1 MPDWWTEGGSRPAS
15 RPTFFRKKVGK
26 EPALLPTSL
35 RFAAGNLR
43 RQALEAVRPNSLR
56 ACGTP
61 FRQTAAS
68 QSTKLLHSAVQQ
80 PAPRACRHRR
90 GHKGQYQDSFFIKLI
105 AAAAIQI
112 STRAQFRHKSSRLSA
127 PASTRVSAPAARC
140 SGCGHWH
147 RRVSMHRALTCR
159 CLSERR
165 AASAKR
171 VGRHRSLNGVTQ
183 VCLERSET

>member
-1 MPDWWTEGGSRPAS
+1 MGDMPDLLTEGGSRPAS

-80 PAPRACRHRR
+80 PAPRACRPRR
-90 GHKGQYQDSFFIKLI
+90 GHKGQYRERIPDSFFIKFDSCYRSQCLDLKP
-105 AAAAIQI
+105 I
-112 STRAQFRHKSSRLSA
+112 SSKIKQPVRIRPFRSGPWLSRHGAWGNESDCGAQPSR
-127 PASTRVSAPAARC
+127 
-140 SGCGHWH
+140 
-147 RRVSMHRALTCR
+147 
-159 CLSERR
+159 
-165 AASAKR
+165 
-171 VGRHRSLNGVTQ
+171 
-183 VCLERSET
+183 